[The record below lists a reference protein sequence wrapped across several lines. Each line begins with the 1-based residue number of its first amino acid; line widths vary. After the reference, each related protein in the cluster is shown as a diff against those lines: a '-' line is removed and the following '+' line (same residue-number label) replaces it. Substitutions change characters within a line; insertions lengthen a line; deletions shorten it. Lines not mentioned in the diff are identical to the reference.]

1 MNDKEINQRV
11 ATYVMGW
18 LPVHYEEARKRNF
31 VAPPN
36 SFLLDVDGECYQM
49 YGGEYPLCG
58 LFQPATDIAA
68 AFRMEEA
75 IKASRLG
82 VAYASALLRA
92 VILPYHESE
101 TVLLRMGAL
110 LDMVHASPR
119 SRCLAALEIFVPKTI
134 PTGEVR

>member
-1 MNDKEINQRV
+1 MDDKEINQRV

-18 LPVHYEEARKRNF
+18 LPVRYEEARKRTF

-49 YGGEYPLCG
+49 YGGEYPLRA

-75 IKASRLG
+75 VKASGLN

-101 TVLLRMGAL
+101 AVRLRMAQL
-110 LDMVHASPR
+110 FDMVRASPR
-119 SRCLAALEIFVPKTI
+119 HRCLAALEIFVPRTV
-134 PTGEVR
+134 PAGERR